1 MMKNEARRDFLKKG
15 LFGMAGAA
23 MLPSAISGKM
33 LKPSSFQPDNKLV
46 YRKLGKTGLDIP
58 VISLGAGDTNNPNL
72 VKACHEA
79 GIRLFFSATYYGE
92 GNNEKMLGDALRGF
106 PRDSFLVGT
115 AAIPKGIDHK
125 NGVYTKDSTREGL
138 VKTVED
144 SLKRF
149 GFDHMDFL
157 LLPFAAKRE
166 SVFFEPLLRA
176 MEDLK
181 KQGKTR
187 FIGIASHSWVDEALR
202 AAADTKIYD
211 MAMPAYNFRAEN
223 KQAMNEALAYATHAG
238 LGIIAM
244 KTQAGGYWDKER
256 TQPIN
261 SKATLRWVLQNEHV
275 TSAVSGMSKFE
286 ELQQNLALMSDLKL
300 TGQDMKDLKLAYN
313 EGTPGL
319 YCKQCRKCIP
329 QCKRNLDIPT
339 LMRSYMYAYGYRN
352 LEHAQHTLIASGIT
366 GNPCGNCSSCDIKCT
381 SGFNVREKIQ
391 DIARL
396 QDVPADLIKV

>member
-15 LFGMAGAA
+15 FFGMAGAA
-23 MLPSAISGKM
+23 MLPSAISGTLTKSAVNPAGN
-33 LKPSSFQPDNKLV
+33 LLV
-46 YRKLGKTGLDIP
+46 YRKLGNTGLDVP

-79 GIRLFFSATYYGE
+79 GIRLYFSATYYGE

-115 AAIPKGIDHK
+115 AAIPKGIDHR
-125 NGVYTKDSTREGL
+125 NGVYTKDSTREAL

-149 GFDHMDFL
+149 GFDHVDFL

-166 SVFFEPLLRA
+166 SVFYEPLLRA

-223 KQAMNEALAYATHAG
+223 KQAMNDALAYATNAG
-238 LGIIAM
+238 MGIIAM

-275 TSAVSGMSKFE
+275 TSVVSGMSKFE
-286 ELQQNLALMSDLKL
+286 ELQQNLALMNDLKL
-300 TGQDMKDLKLAYN
+300 TEQDMKDLKLAYHDSV
-313 EGTPGL
+313 PGL
-319 YCKQCRKCIP
+319 YCKQCRECIP
-329 QCKRNLDIPT
+329 QCRGNLDIPT
-339 LMRSYMYAYGYRN
+339 IMRSYMYAYGYRN

-366 GNPCGNCSSCDIKCT
+366 ENPCGNCPSCDIKCT
-381 SGFNVREKIQ
+381 SGFNLREKIM

-396 QDVPADLIKV
+396 QNVPADLIKA

>member
-1 MMKNEARRDFLKKG
+1 MKNEARRDFLKKG

-23 MLPSAISGKM
+23 MLPSAISGKT
-33 LKPSSFQPDNKLV
+33 LKTSSFQSDNKLV
-46 YRKLGKTGLDIP
+46 YRKLGKTGLDVP

-106 PRDSFLVGT
+106 PRDSFFVGT

-187 FIGIASHSWVDEALR
+187 FIGIASHSWVDEALH

-223 KQAMNEALAYATHAG
+223 KQAMNEALGYAANSG
-238 LGIIAM
+238 MGIIAM

-275 TSAVSGMSKFE
+275 TSVVSGMSKFE
-286 ELQQNLALMSDLKL
+286 ELQQNLALMNELKF
-300 TGQDMKDLKLAYN
+300 TDQDMKDLKLAYN
-313 EGTPGL
+313 DNTPGM
-319 YCKQCRKCIP
+319 YCKQCRECIP

-352 LEHAQHTLIASGIT
+352 LEHAQHTLLASGIAED
-366 GNPCGNCSSCDIKCT
+366 PCSDCSTCNIKCT
-381 SGFNVREKIQ
+381 SGFNVKEKIQ

-396 QDVPADLIKV
+396 RNVPVDLIKG